1 MRRLLP
7 VVVALGIL
15 GIWGLLSTR
24 YPPALLPS
32 PFEVGQELVRPGN
45 GLAAAAWTTFLSSA
59 LGLSLALGVGLGGAL
74 AFQRFQW
81 LEWSLYPYALAM
93 QTVPIVII
101 APLLVVWLGY
111 GVPVAVA
118 TATLLAFFPILTA
131 ANLGLR
137 SVPQEQLE
145 LFQLHG
151 ASRSQEI
158 RLLRLPTSLPFLFSG
173 LRTAAGLSVIGAVVG
188 EFVGSFGDPPSL
200 GALAMSALRGA
211 RTEAS
216 FAAILVATGLALG
229 LFAAVRWAENRMIG
243 SWHPGGSP

>member
-7 VVVALGIL
+7 VLVALGIL

-24 YPPALLPS
+24 YPPVLLPS
-32 PFEVGQELVRPGN
+32 PAEVAQELVGPHNR
-45 GLAAAAWTTFLSSA
+45 LWAAAWTTFFSSA
-59 LGLSLALGVGLGGAL
+59 LGLLLALGVGLGGAL

-81 LEWSLYPYALAM
+81 LEWGLYPFALAM

-118 TATLLAFFPILTA
+118 TAALLAFFPILTG

-151 ASRSQEI
+151 ASRSKELL
-158 RLLRLPTSLPFLFSG
+158 LLRLPTALPFLFSG
-173 LRTAAGLSVIGAVVG
+173 LRTAAGVSVIGAVVG

-200 GALAMSALRGA
+200 GALAMAALRGA

-216 FAAILVATGLALG
+216 FAAIGVATFLALG
-229 LFAAVRWAENRMIG
+229 LFAAVRWAERRMIG
-243 SWHPGGSP
+243 TWHPGGSS

>member
-1 MRRLLP
+1 VKRLLP
-7 VVVALGIL
+7 VFVALGIL
-15 GIWGLLSTR
+15 GFWGLLSTR
-24 YPPALLPS
+24 YPPVLLPS
-32 PFEVGQELVRPGN
+32 PAEVAQELIRPGN
-45 GLAAAAWTTFLSSA
+45 GLWAAAWTTFLSSA
-59 LGLSLALGVGLGGAL
+59 LGLALALGVGLGGAL

-81 LEWSLYPYALAM
+81 LEWGLYPYALAM

-118 TATLLAFFPILTA
+118 TAALLAFFPILTA

-137 SVPQEQLE
+137 SVPREQLE

-151 ASRSQEI
+151 ASRSQEL

-216 FAAILVATGLALG
+216 FAAILVATGLALA
-229 LFAAVRWAENRMIG
+229 LFAAVRWAERRMIG
-243 SWHPGGSP
+243 PWHPGGSL

>member
-1 MRRLLP
+1 M
-7 VVVALGIL
+7 
-15 GIWGLLSTR
+15 
-24 YPPALLPS
+24 
-32 PFEVGQELVRPGN
+32 RPGN
-45 GLAAAAWTTFLSSA
+45 GLWAAAWTTFLSSA
-59 LGLSLALGVGLGGAL
+59 LGLALALGVGLGGAL

-81 LEWSLYPYALAM
+81 LEWALYPYALAM

-118 TATLLAFFPILTA
+118 TAALLAFFPILTA

-137 SVPQEQLE
+137 SVPREQLE

-151 ASRSQEI
+151 ASRSQEL

-229 LFAAVRWAENRMIG
+229 LFAAVRWAEGRMIG